1 MNRFLAGTAIAA
13 VAILVAVSNVTVAV
27 ASEVLPRAFIGA
39 WASEIAECAQT
50 GESSPMRVD
59 GRFIVGYEYG
69 WTIRTWSRR
78 GDVWIGRGTA
88 DDDQGSTPATVR
100 MRLRADGTLDFINS
114 AGAPFT
120 EGPGRIRC
128 PAITGTS
135 R

>member
-1 MNRFLAGTAIAA
+1 MNSLLAGMAIAA
-13 VAILVAVSNVTVAV
+13 VAVSNVAAV
-27 ASEVLPRAFIGA
+27 AASEALPRAFHGT
-39 WASEIAECAQT
+39 WASKVAECAET

-59 GRFIVGYEYG
+59 GRFIAGYEYG

-78 GDVWIGRGTA
+78 GDVWVGRGTA
-88 DDDQGSTPATVR
+88 DDDQGSTPASVR

-114 AGAPFT
+114 ARGPFT